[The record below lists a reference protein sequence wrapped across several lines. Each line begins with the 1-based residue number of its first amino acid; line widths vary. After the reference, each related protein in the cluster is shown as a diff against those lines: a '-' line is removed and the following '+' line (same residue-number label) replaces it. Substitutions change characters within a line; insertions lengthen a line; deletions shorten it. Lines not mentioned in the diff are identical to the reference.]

1 MATYAMEEHK
11 RAGAEVS
18 TGPRDAD
25 WRAVGKRAVPGVK
38 DFAQDGLQVVVAFP
52 KGSVARVAGSCAQ
65 TPPCS
70 QADQPLLAGAVATPA
85 AQASDLGGA
94 QTRASPTAGFWGQRV
109 AFGGGHQSLAEALGA
124 GLRTAATPARAGG
137 SASGHPPSPAQQR
150 CLDGRFQGLV

>member
-1 MATYAMEEHK
+1 MILSGGGGGHGLTTWVTLCSQQIGDTFMATYAMEEHK
-11 RAGAEVS
+11 PAGAEVS

-25 WRAVGKRAVPGVK
+25 WRVIGKRAVPGVK

-70 QADQPLLAGAVATPA
+70 QADQHLLAGAVATPA

-94 QTRASPTAGFWGQRV
+94 QTRASPTAGFLGQRGG
-109 AFGGGHQSLAEALGA
+109 FGGGHQSPAGAVGGGFGAAGA
-124 GLRTAATPARAGG
+124 GA
-137 SASGHPPSPAQQR
+137 
-150 CLDGRFQGLV
+150 